1 MARPAH
7 LILAATLAASTAL
20 LLLTVSDSNSRG
32 EANAT
37 ATTTSSVTCAA
48 SIDDWMI
55 SSRWPAE
62 EILLGDQLYSRARLF
77 NLASSQGNAVADLA
91 LAMAAA
97 QLNLAA
103 GAEPTSDVLE
113 ALFQADAWLLDGDRT
128 SQRSQQNNSEI
139 RSLVSTLANFND
151 WAAAASECAPSGGA
165 LASN

>member
-20 LLLTVSDSNSRG
+20 VLLTFSGGSSARG

-37 ATTTSSVTCAA
+37 ATATTATCAA

-55 SSRWPAE
+55 SSSWPAE

-77 NLASSQGNAVADLA
+77 NLASSRGNAVADLA

-103 GAEPTSDVLE
+103 GAEPSSDVLE
-113 ALFQADAWLLDGDRT
+113 ALFQADAWLLDGDKT

-139 RSLVSTLANFND
+139 RSLVATLADFND
-151 WAAAASECAPSGGA
+151 WAAAASACAPSGGA

>member
-20 LLLTVSDSNSRG
+20 VLLTFSGSSARG

-37 ATTTSSVTCAA
+37 ATATTATCAA

-55 SSRWPAE
+55 SSSWPAE

-77 NLASSQGNAVADLA
+77 NLASSRGNAVADLA

-103 GAEPTSDVLE
+103 GAEPSSDVLE
-113 ALFQADAWLLDGDRT
+113 ALFQADAWLLDGDKT

-139 RSLVSTLANFND
+139 RSLVATLADFND
-151 WAAAASECAPSGGA
+151 WAAAASACAPSGGA

>member
-20 LLLTVSDSNSRG
+20 VLLTFSGSSSSG

-37 ATTTSSVTCAA
+37 APATATCAA

-55 SSRWPAE
+55 SSSWPAE

-77 NLASSQGNAVADLA
+77 NLASSRGNAVADLA

-103 GAEPTSDVLE
+103 GAEPSSDVLE
-113 ALFQADAWLLDGDRT
+113 ALFQADAWLLDDHTT

-139 RSLVSTLANFND
+139 RSLVSTLADFND
-151 WAAAASECAPSGGA
+151 WAAAASTCAPSGGA